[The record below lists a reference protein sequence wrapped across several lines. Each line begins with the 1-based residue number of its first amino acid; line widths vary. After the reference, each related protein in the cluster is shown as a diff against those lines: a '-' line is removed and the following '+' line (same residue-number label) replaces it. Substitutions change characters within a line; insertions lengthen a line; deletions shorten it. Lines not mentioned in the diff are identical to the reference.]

1 MGGMVRLLATI
12 GAKGASKLL
21 KRRKQLGGDKAAKSA
36 AAFVKRRK
44 QISDSRKKQ
53 RMSKEGKD
61 AIKFGAI
68 TAAGVGASAGIKRN
82 KPVKKR
88 DGGSVRNFGTPS
100 MMEMM
105 TPRERAEH
113 KRKKMKELGLRP
125 SDLEKKPGKRR
136 PTVKKMALGGEAAES
151 VGKAT
156 VERSQREIRRKEVD
170 DMLDRVYGKKSTI
183 KPKKKPKKP
192 TKVKTPKIVKDLRA
206 AGGIK
211 SSDAIK
217 AAIKAMKSKK

>member
-12 GAKGASKLL
+12 GAKGVSKFL

-44 QISDSRKKQ
+44 QISGARKKQ

-105 TPRERAEH
+105 TPRERAEY
-113 KRKKMKELGLRP
+113 KRKKMKEMGLKP
-125 SDLEKKPGKRR
+125 GDLEKKPGKR
-136 PTVKKMALGGEAAES
+136 PPTVKKMAPGTVKKMALGLEPKEKFEGR
-151 VGKAT
+151 KN
-156 VERSQREIRRKEVD
+156 IRPRIKELD
-170 DMLDRVYGKKSTI
+170 DYKM
-183 KPKKKPKKP
+183 KKKPKKGA
-192 TKVKTPKIVKDLRA
+192 KIYR
-206 AGGIK
+206 
-211 SSDAIK
+211 
-217 AAIKAMKSKK
+217 